1 MAEEHKNHLS
11 RAMTSRQVLMISLG
25 GVIGTGLFLSS
36 GYTIHEAGPVGTILA
51 YLIGAVIVYLVML
64 CLGEL

>member
-25 GVIGTGLFLSS
+25 GEL
-36 GYTIHEAGPVGTILA
+36 ER
-51 YLIGAVIVYLVML
+51 VYF
-64 CLGEL
+64 